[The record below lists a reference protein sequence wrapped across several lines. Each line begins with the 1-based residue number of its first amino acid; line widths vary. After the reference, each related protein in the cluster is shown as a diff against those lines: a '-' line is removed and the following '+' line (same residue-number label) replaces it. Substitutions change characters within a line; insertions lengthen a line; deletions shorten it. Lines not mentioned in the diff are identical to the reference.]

1 MLLFVRDP
9 YARMLREGSKR
20 WELRPD
26 VSRYGRVRPGDAICV
41 NGRERYRVAQVRH
54 FPTAAAAAA
63 KLGCRV
69 CGFESADAAQAAW
82 QGLYPDG
89 PAVLALRMELVSAR

>member
-9 YARMLREGSKR
+9 YARMLREGTKR

-26 VSRYGRVRPGDAICV
+26 VSRYRGLRAGSMICV
-41 NGRERYRVAQVRH
+41 NGRERYRVAQVRR
-54 FPTAAAAAA
+54 FPTAAAAAG

-69 CGFESADAAQAAW
+69 CGFESAGAAQAAW
-82 QGLYPDG
+82 QGLYPEA
-89 PAVLALRMELVSAR
+89 PAVLALRMEPVSSK